1 MKIADIELLLVKK
14 N

>member
-1 MKIADIELLLVKK
+1 MKIADVELLLVKK